1 MEDFEKLLTS
11 WINGNRK
18 TVFKQYLE
26 LPPTERY
33 DFIEYVKS
41 VNDRDLA
48 NDIFSFFLKQFL
60 ND

>member
-1 MEDFEKLLTS
+1 MEHFEQLLTS

-33 DFIEYVKS
+33 EFIEYVKS
-41 VNDRDLA
+41 VNDKDLA
-48 NDIFSFFLKQFL
+48 NDIYSFFLKQFIT
-60 ND
+60 D